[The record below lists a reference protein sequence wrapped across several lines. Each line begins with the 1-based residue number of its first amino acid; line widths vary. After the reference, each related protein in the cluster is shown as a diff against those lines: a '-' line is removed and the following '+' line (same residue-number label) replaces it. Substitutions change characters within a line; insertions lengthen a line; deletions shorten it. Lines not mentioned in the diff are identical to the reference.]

1 MTHGISGF
9 RKNFVIWCL
18 LNSLLSFWNLH
29 LLLNLI
35 ADMLKQESPDPQS
48 KKHERKPWTKCS
60 LRQPKD
66 KYFLYEMFWQVDH
79 SFIEEP
85 WLLWMLFLLFESLI
99 REIQTLS
106 WQQSCLII
114 RNVGYPANWVWFGQ
128 ILEYNLFQYCFFG
141 IFFINI
147 NNCFENN
154 KKI

>member
-1 MTHGISGF
+1 
-9 RKNFVIWCL
+9 
-18 LNSLLSFWNLH
+18 
-29 LLLNLI
+29 
-35 ADMLKQESPDPQS
+35 MLKQESPDPQS
-48 KKHERKPWTKCS
+48 KKHDRKPWTKCS

-85 WLLWMLFLLFESLI
+85 WLLWMLFLLFESWI

-128 ILEYNLFQYCFFG
+128 ILEYNLFQYCFLEF
-141 IFFINI
+141 FFINV

-154 KKI
+154 KKILIRLKPCFPTPDTHDGRSNP